1 MIYFDNAA
9 TTFPKPPSVIR
20 EMFRCMKEYGG
31 NPGRS
36 GHRLSLAAAEA
47 VFDTRTLIAEFFGIS
62 KAENV
67 IFTSNCTG
75 ALNLA
80 IGGIARKGDHFLISD
95 LEHNSVLRVVSNLCR
110 EKGMSFDVFHALAS
124 DDAVLNEMDKK
135 IRPNT
140 KAVISTQASN
150 ICPRILPIARMG
162 ALCKKRNILFVVD
175 AAQSAGIYDI
185 SIMRDGISILCAPG
199 HKGLY
204 GPQGSGFAA
213 FADDFDFSRLKPCA
227 YGGNGKNSA
236 EIDMGHEPPD
246 SYEAGTLATP
256 AIVGL
261 GEGLR
266 FVKERKREKIET
278 LENQLFHSAQ
288 KMLSDIPRVKIY
300 LPEATKGSLLLLGFD
315 GISPSN
321 VAEKLSDRGI
331 CTRAGMHCAP
341 MAHRAL
347 GTGGDAL
354 RISFSAM
361 NTTTEVEA
369 FAYILQTILREN
381 QV

>member
-9 TTFPKPPSVIR
+9 TTFPKPPAVIH

-47 VFDTRTLIAEFFGIS
+47 VFDTRTLIADFFGIS

-80 IGGIARKGDHFLISD
+80 IGGIARKGDHFLISN

-124 DDAVLNEMDKK
+124 DDALLNEIDKK

-140 KAVISTQASN
+140 KAVISTHASN

-162 ALCKKRNILFVVD
+162 ALCKKRNVLFVVD

-213 FADDFDFSRLKPCA
+213 IADDFDFSRLKPCV

-236 EIDMGHEPPD
+236 EIDMGYEPPD

-261 GEGLR
+261 GEGIR
-266 FVKERKREKIET
+266 FVKERKRERIEM

-300 LPEATKGSLLLLGFD
+300 LPEATNGSLLLLGFD
-315 GISPSN
+315 GISPSE
-321 VAEKLSDRGI
+321 VAEKLSDHGI

-361 NTTTEVEA
+361 NTSAEVEA
-369 FAYILQTILREN
+369 FTYILQTILREN
-381 QV
+381 HI

>member
-9 TTFPKPPSVIR
+9 TTFPKPPAVIH

-47 VFDTRTLIAEFFGIS
+47 IFDTRTLIADFFGIS

-80 IGGIARKGDHFLISD
+80 IGGIARKGDHFLISN

-124 DDAVLNEMDKK
+124 DDAILNEIDKK

-140 KAVISTQASN
+140 KAVISTHASN

-162 ALCKKRNILFVVD
+162 ALCKKRNVLFVVD

-213 FADDFDFSRLKPCA
+213 IADDFDFSRLKPCV

-236 EIDMGHEPPD
+236 EIDMGYEPPD

-261 GEGLR
+261 GEGIR
-266 FVKERKREKIET
+266 FVKERKRERIEM

-300 LPEATKGSLLLLGFD
+300 LPEATNGSLLLLGFD
-315 GISPSN
+315 GISPSE
-321 VAEKLSDRGI
+321 VAEKLSDHGI

-361 NTTTEVEA
+361 NTSAEVEA
-369 FAYILQTILREN
+369 FTYILQTILREN
-381 QV
+381 HI